1 MVSKIFAPSSLSFYL
16 LFIMLCCS
24 FKFSWSHYLL
34 ILSMWIFYLM
44 VVCWSPSYKFT
55 YLFLITSLLVF
66 LILTFTSVSLVSFYI
81 FFESS
86 LIPTLLLIMGW
97 GYQPERLPASLYFL
111 FYTLVASLPLLFIL
125 LSLEMEYQTSVSL
138 FLSTSSDSLF
148 VVLMILAFLVKL
160 PMYFTHI
167 WLPKAHVEAPV
178 TGSMVLAAILLKLG
192 GYGLF
197 LVQPLMGTGVLVY
210 LCLFAGWGGVLSCLL
225 SLRQTDVK
233 SLIAYSSVAHMAYII
248 FGMLFLMSYGNTG
261 SLLLMV
267 AHGLCSSGLFY
278 LSYTIYNYV
287 GSRSFLMTRGILVL
301 SPFVTLWWFLLI
313 IFNMGV
319 PPSLNLFSELYMFI
333 ASGGLHLLLLILA
346 GLISFLSACYCLFL
360 YSWTSHGETT
370 VKVGFQFSLVKELLV
385 GSLHFIPLLLLI
397 TI

>member
-1 MVSKIFAPSSLSFYL
+1 MASKFFTPSCGLFYSSF
-16 LFIMLCCS
+16 FILCCS

-34 ILSMWIFYLM
+34 VLSGWIFYLM
-44 VVCWSPSYKFT
+44 IMCWSPSYKYT
-55 YLFLITSLLVF
+55 YMTLIILLFLLLA
-66 LILTFTSVSLVSFYI
+66 LTFTSNSLISFYI

-86 LIPTLLLIMGW
+86 LIPTFLLIMGW

-111 FYTLVASLPLLFIL
+111 FYTLLASLPLLFIL
-125 LSLEMEYQTSVSL
+125 LGLEVEYQTSLV
-138 FLSTSSDSLF
+138 FLLPSSSDKLF
-148 VVLMILAFLVKL
+148 VLFTILAFLVKL

-197 LVQPLMGTGVLVY
+197 LVQPLMGVSLLGY
-210 LCLFAGWGGVLSCLL
+210 LCLLAGWGGVLSCLL

-233 SLIAYSSVAHMAYII
+233 SLIAYSSVAHMAFIVL
-248 FGMLFLMSYGNTG
+248 GMLFMGIYGNSA
-261 SLLLMV
+261 SLLLMI

-278 LSYTIYNYV
+278 LSYLVYV
-287 GSRSFLMTRGILVL
+287 CFGSRSFLMTRGILVF
-301 SPFVTLWWFLLI
+301 SPFVTLWWFFLI

-319 PPSLNLFSELYMFI
+319 PPSLNLFSELYLFV
-333 ASGGLHLLLLILA
+333 ASSGLHLLCLVLA

-360 YSWTSHGETT
+360 YSWTIHGET
-370 VKVGFQFSLVKELLV
+370 LVKTGLQYSHASELLV
-385 GSLHFIPLLLLI
+385 STLHFIPLLLLV
-397 TI
+397 TL